1 MSHDLCPYSARTP
14 IVFFYVNKLSGI
26 SLFPK
31 YKKIFNYES
40 NVYFLVK
47 SIQLGD
53 YFYLDPYGG
62 YKNDGAHLGLWS
74 GCKDAKRQLIFSSAG
89 NMILG

>member
-1 MSHDLCPYSARTP
+1 MTHDLCPYSARTR
-14 IVFFYVNKLSGI
+14 IVFFYVNKLSNI
-26 SLFPK
+26 NLFPK
-31 YKKIFNYES
+31 YIEIFDYES

-53 YFYLDPYGG
+53 YFCLDPYGG
-62 YKNDGAHLGLWS
+62 YKNDGTHVGLWS
-74 GCKDAKRQLIFSSAG
+74 SCKDAKRQLIFLRAG